1 MDGPRI
7 VTVTLNPAVDRV
19 IEATGFKVG
28 ERVNGRLVAWFPT
41 GRGITISRALAHID
55 VRSIATGFVGQ
66 QELGMFEEMLE
77 RVGKGKVV
85 VQFLVVRAR
94 SRDNITI
101 VDPLNDT
108 ETHVRDVGFRVTE
121 DDVRRIGSKL
131 SMLAHEGTVMVF
143 GGALPQGL
151 EAGQFERMVGRC
163 GKQGARVVIDTRG
176 EALRALRGRDL
187 WMLRIGT
194 QALGDFADKPVDT
207 EERVIEAA
215 RSLTRE
221 AGGHIDYV
229 LATRGAEGAVLVGN
243 EVGLIGRTS
252 VHPGR
257 VVSTVGSA
265 EGLVAGLIGTW
276 TRTGD
281 WEEALKE
288 GLALATANAVGR
300 EAGLLEEEDVEEF
313 RAMSMVERLGER
325 EGAAEGG

>member
-19 IEATGFKVG
+19 IEAPGFKVG
-28 ERVNGRLVAWFPT
+28 DRVNGRLVAWFPT
-41 GRGITISRALAHID
+41 GRGITVSRALAHIG

-108 ETHVRDVGFRVTE
+108 ETHLRDVGFRVTE

-131 SMLAHEGTVMVF
+131 SMLAHEGTVMLF

-163 GKQGARVVIDTRG
+163 AKQGARVVIDTRG

-187 WMLRIGT
+187 WMLRIGAE
-194 QALGDFADKPVDT
+194 ALGDFADKPVDT
-207 EERVIEAA
+207 EERLIEAA
-215 RSLTRE
+215 RSLTRA

-229 LATRGAEGAVLVGN
+229 LATRGAEGAILVGT

-257 VVSTVGSA
+257 IVSTVGSA
-265 EGLVAGLIGTW
+265 EGLLAGLLGVW
-276 TRTGD
+276 TKTGD
-281 WEEALKE
+281 WEEALRE

-300 EAGLLEEEDVEEF
+300 EAGLLDSEDVEEF
-313 RAMSMVERLGER
+313 RAMSMVERIGER
-325 EGAAEGG
+325 QGAA